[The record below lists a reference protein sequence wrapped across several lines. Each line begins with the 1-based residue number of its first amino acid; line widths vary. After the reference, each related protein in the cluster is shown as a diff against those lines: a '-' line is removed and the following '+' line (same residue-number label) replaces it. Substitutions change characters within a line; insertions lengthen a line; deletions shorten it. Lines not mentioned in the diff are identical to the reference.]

1 MAQGMMVEWIVAT
14 AIFGL
19 VFLFSFSIYR
29 FASWFL
35 DRVIDDEIM
44 DEEGLRDDPDD

>member
-1 MAQGMMVEWIVAT
+1 MMADWIMAT
-14 AIFGL
+14 GIIGL

-44 DEEGLRDDPDD
+44 DEEGLMDDPDD